1 MAFEVDQIYLS
12 MTEHEQWSGRD
23 TGVYHTANVYTVEG
37 VLDEYGN
44 PRLLSIGQLVMALCL
59 QRAYLLEYGD
69 VDPVTKKKRELG
81 IIDYMQQIEDNS
93 EQLEKMTNIENEILA
108 GDVNMSSKTLVYKG
122 ETYTYYRFL
131 ADEIGVDDV
140 PTGIVNKDSTA
151 LISAMES
158 KMDEM
163 NSLSQKTMIE
173 LQSKT
178 NKRDQ
183 TYDMISNV
191 LKSINTILT
200 ATSNNM

>member
-12 MTEHEQWSGRD
+12 MTEHELWSGRD
-23 TGVYHTANVYTVEG
+23 RGVYHTANVYTVEG
-37 VLDEYGN
+37 VLDAEGN

-59 QRAYLLEYGD
+59 QRAASLETD
-69 VDPVTKKKRELG
+69 IIKKMNE
-81 IIDYMQQIEDNS
+81 IEGTS
-93 EQLEKMTNIENEILA
+93 EQLECMTKIENDILA
-108 GDVNMSSKTLVYKG
+108 GEINMSSTTLVYKN

-131 ADEIGVDDV
+131 AEVMEVDDV
-140 PTGIVNKDSTA
+140 PTGNVNKDSTA

-158 KMDEM
+158 KMDEK
-163 NSLSQKTMIE
+163 NSISQKTMIE
-173 LQSKT
+173 LQSQT

-183 TYDMISNV
+183 TYDMISNA